1 MADKR
6 DYYEVLGVAK
16 TASADEIKS
25 AYRKLAMKYHPDRN
39 PGDESAKAKFQ
50 EASEAYEVLS
60 NPEKRQRY
68 DQFGHQGVEFGPG
81 GFDFSR
87 DFSHSQDVDLSDIL
101 NSVFGGAM
109 GGGGFDFGGMFGG
122 GRRRADPEAP
132 QRGADM
138 SMELE
143 VDFEEALFGSERT
156 IELTLP
162 EQCHT
167 RGGTGAARG
176 AKRVK
181 CPTCGGRG
189 AVIRGNGFFQV
200 RQTCPKCGG
209 EGSIIERPCPDCNGT
224 GQTRAR
230 RKVSLKIPKGVDT
243 GSRLRLSGK
252 GGGGLRGGEPG
263 DLYVIVRVRDSDIF
277 LRDGLDLAVDVP
289 LSPVTAAVGGSVDV
303 PTPDGIATLNIPSGT
318 PNGKQFRMR
327 GKGMP
332 SLRGMSSGDLVV
344 RVVLEVPQ
352 RLTARQRGLLDDLA
366 KTLDST
372 NFPESQ
378 RLATAAKRFYL
389 RKDKLAK

>member
-122 GRRRADPEAP
+122 GRRRADPESP

-167 RGGTGAARG
+167 CGGTGAARG

-389 RKDKLAK
+389 RKDKLAR